1 MADRTID
8 ININITGS
16 AGGTSGSGGKGASS
30 IQKEEAKRLTNQLKE
45 EEKRRTLDHAAE
57 LKKQEAE
64 TKRVYKAQ
72 SDIAKKAA
80 KEQANEAKKAADST
94 ANSWSKALGSYQ
106 FKFNALGN
114 IVSSVVSA
122 ATSLLS
128 DMATSVVTTS
138 KEFEASMS
146 GVKAITNAT
155 EAEFKALT
163 NDAIRLG
170 GSSSFTATEV
180 SKLQEELA
188 KLGFTVP
195 EILAATDGVVA
206 LAEATGED
214 LAKSAAVAGIV
225 IRSFNLEATDLSR
238 VVDVMAA
245 SFNSS
250 ALDLEKFSE
259 TIKYV
264 APVAN
269 KTGFSIEE
277 VTAMMAKL
285 SDNGIVASQA
295 GTELRNIFLGLSNA
309 GSKLSKAIGFS
320 ANSLPEFIIGLQ
332 KLNKEG
338 LNSTRAFDLIGKH
351 GVSALLSLAG
361 NTDKLWEIYESLR
374 STTGEAKKMS
384 ETRMDNF
391 AGSVERLKGAWDSFV
406 LSINKSNGVLRGFV
420 DGAMG
425 LINKLTDSLKSSE
438 QKGEEYSSSMI
449 QWHDKRINEA
459 VSKINEQED
468 KEKELVIKSVKDNK
482 WKLEE
487 LARIEKKYNQKRE
500 EEEKAALETAKENAQ
515 AKVTFYLS
523 EQQRLLK
530 KKEKWISWTDGDERE
545 LESVNKNLIG
555 FSKFMVTL
563 RDRASSEN
571 KNKLL
576 ANLSELE
583 NATEEDVKKWM
594 DIEKVRIEAMA
605 DGLEKELALKKLSYA
620 ELIKNAKHYG
630 LSTKDIYDNLYKELD
645 EITKKYFTEEEK
657 KELDRIEKI
666 ADISLQEQEMKV
678 FTARKVYQERLNW
691 IGENIKDEQLLGQ
704 LIEEANKKLR
714 ESSDIQKLPAPKKE
728 ITKKLVP
735 TSISTLEEGSIW
747 DRMGISDLSSEQKDA
762 LKKGFSFLSDQIQKV
777 VDKEKE
783 MADLRVENSERVVDQ
798 LQQDLELELQK
809 KQAGYANNVTLKEKE
824 LADAKVRQAEA
835 LKLQE
840 QAVKKQQQLEAMA
853 QAISLISATAN
864 ILKNY
869 SAMPIVG
876 QILAIAEIATMW
888 GTFAAAQ
895 IKAKELTK
903 MGEGG
908 EIEGKKHSQGG
919 VPINAEGGEYVVKA
933 SAYAKNKE
941 LVQAINNED
950 MSNVYR
956 ALNQD
961 LSVSLDDS
969 DTARMLGR
977 HFKDK
982 KKVTYFN
989 GYRVEELGN
998 RRRTIRYAKV

>member
-1 MADRTID
+1 MADRTINV
-8 ININITGS
+8 NINVTGS
-16 AGGTSGSGGKGASS
+16 SGTGGTTGRGNSQ
-30 IQKEEAKRLTNQLKE
+30 QKEEAKRLTIQLKE

-57 LKKQEAE
+57 LKKQSEAS
-64 TKRVYKAQ
+64 KRAYKEQTDA
-72 SDIAKKAA
+72 ARKAA
-80 KEQANEAKKAADST
+80 KEQIAETKKAAG
-94 ANSWSKALGSYQ
+94 ANSNTWSKALGSYQ

-114 IVSSVVSA
+114 IISSVTSA
-122 ATSLLS
+122 AANMLGT
-128 DMATSVVTTS
+128 MAKSMVTTG
-138 KEFEASMS
+138 KEFEFSMS
-146 GVKAITNAT
+146 GVRAITGAT
-155 EAEFKALT
+155 DKEFKLLS

-225 IRSFNLEATDLSR
+225 IRSFNLQATDLTR
-238 VVDVMAA
+238 VVDVMTT
-245 SFNSS
+245 SFNTS

-259 TIKYV
+259 SIKYV

-277 VTAMMAKL
+277 VTAMMGKL

-295 GTELRNIFLGLSNA
+295 GTELRNIFLGISNA

-320 ANSLPEFIIGLQ
+320 ANSMPKLILGLE
-332 KLNKEG
+332 KLNKGG
-338 LNSTRAFDLIGKH
+338 LDATKAFDLVGKH
-351 GVSALLSLAG
+351 GMSGLLALAQ
-361 NTDKLWEIYESLR
+361 NTPKLWEIYKSLR
-374 STTGEAKKMS
+374 STSGEAERVS
-384 ETRMDNF
+384 EIRMDNF
-391 AGSVERLKGAWDSFV
+391 SGSVEKLKGAWDSFV
-406 LSINKSNGVLRGFV
+406 LSINGSNGVLRKFV
-420 DGAMG
+420 DGARG
-425 LINKLTDSLKSSE
+425 LIEKLTDSLKTSA
-438 QKGEEYSSSMI
+438 QKGEEYASTMI

-459 VSKINEQED
+459 ISGINEQED
-468 KEKELVIKSVKDNK
+468 KEKELVINSVKDNT

-487 LARIEKKYNQKRE
+487 IEKIEKKYNQKRE
-500 EEEKAALETAKENAQ
+500 EEERTALTTAQENAQ
-515 AKVTFYLS
+515 AKITFYLS

-545 LESVNKNLIG
+545 LESVNKNLTG
-555 FSKFMVTL
+555 FSKFLVDL
-563 RDRASSEN
+563 RDRTATDN

-576 ANLSELE
+576 ANLGELE
-583 NATEEDVKKWM
+583 DANEKEVEKWM
-594 DIEKVRIEAMA
+594 ELEKVRIDAMK
-605 DGLEKELALKKLSYA
+605 DGLDKELALKRYSYA

-630 LSTKDIYDNLYKELD
+630 LSTKDIYDNMYKEL
-645 EITKKYFTEEEK
+645 EAITQKYFTEEEK
-657 KELDRIEKI
+657 KELDRIDKI
-666 ADISLQEQEMKV
+666 ADISLKEGELKI
-678 FTARKVYQERLNW
+678 FAARKVYQERLQW
-691 IGENIKDEQLLGQ
+691 IAENIKDEKLLGE
-704 LIEEANKKLR
+704 LIEEANSKLR
-714 ESSDIQKLPAPKKE
+714 ESSNIQKLTKPEEKL
-728 ITKKLVP
+728 TKKLVP
-735 TSISTLEEGSIW
+735 SSITAEPEVSIW
-747 DRMGISDLSSEQKDA
+747 DRIGVSDLSSEQKDA
-762 LKKGFSFLSDQIQKV
+762 LKKGFSFLSDQIQTI

-783 MADLRVENSERVVDQ
+783 LADLRVENSERVVDQ

-809 KQAGYANNVTLKEKE
+809 MEAGYASNVTLKEKE
-824 LADAKVRQAEA
+824 LADAKKRQAEA

-840 QAVKKQQQLEAMA
+840 QALKKQQQLEAMA

-869 SAMPIVG
+869 SAMPVVG

-908 EIEGKKHSQGG
+908 EIEGKKHSEGG
-919 VPINAEGGEYVVKA
+919 VPVEAEGGEFVIRA
-933 SAYAKNKE
+933 SAYAKNKD

-950 MSNVYR
+950 MSDVYR

-961 LSVSLDDS
+961 LSVSLDDTN
-969 DTARMLGR
+969 TARMLGR
-977 HFKDK
+977 HFGQK
-982 KKVTYFN
+982 KTSYFN
-989 GYRVEELGN
+989 GYRVEEYGN
-998 RRRTIRYAKV
+998 RRRIIHAKV